1 MWTIFAT
8 SMKRKLQ
15 NPVVFVNYILLPL
28 LLILILGNALSGVF
42 QSENQEA
49 KHSLIPQISTVVV
62 NEDDGEVGKN
72 VVAFLTSSANEEMF
86 NIQMQTSS
94 EMAMEMLESG
104 QVEQYIYLPSD
115 LTMDYE
121 AHQIGN
127 ITVYG
132 KDNHIEKVNITD
144 LALSAYGD
152 GYMAMEIASASNQNI
167 VYSHQYSNMLIASG
181 ETDQAS
187 VSSSGSS
194 ISAMSYYGVTMLVL
208 ILVYGL
214 ANTMNFVQEEYSEAL
229 GDRYLVTPISKTALI
244 LGQFQTG
251 VTISIMQGVV
261 IVVCAKL
268 FFDVSYGD
276 SIMFVLFIILAGAI
290 FFNALGLLLGV
301 IARRIKQVDG
311 LVTVLIPVMTFVG
324 GGFVKLDMGELSSI
338 SINEVF
344 QRPMF
349 DYIQQGVIDL
359 MPVFTALIT
368 AMGFVL
374 VSVYSLTR
382 KVVR

>member
-42 QSENQEA
+42 QSEDQES

-72 VVAFLTSSANEEMF
+72 VVAFLSSSANEEMF
-86 NIQMQTSS
+86 DIQIQTSS
-94 EMAMEMLESG
+94 ETAMKMLESG
-104 QVEQYIYLPSD
+104 QVEQFIYLPSD
-115 LTMDYE
+115 LTLDYE

-152 GYMAMEIASASNQNI
+152 GYLAMEIASASNQNI
-167 VYSHQYSNMLIASG
+167 VYSHQYSNMLTASG
-181 ETDQAS
+181 ETDRAS
-187 VSSSGSS
+187 ASSSGSS
-194 ISAMSYYGVTMLVL
+194 ITAMSYYGVTMLVL

-229 GDRYLVTPISKTALI
+229 GI
-244 LGQFQTG
+244 
-251 VTISIMQGVV
+251 V
-261 IVVCAKL
+261 IW
-268 FFDVSYGD
+268 
-276 SIMFVLFIILAGAI
+276 
-290 FFNALGLLLGV
+290 LLQSP
-301 IARRIKQVDG
+301 R
-311 LVTVLIPVMTFVG
+311 
-324 GGFVKLDMGELSSI
+324 
-338 SINEVF
+338 
-344 QRPMF
+344 QR
-349 DYIQQGVIDL
+349 
-359 MPVFTALIT
+359 
-368 AMGFVL
+368 
-374 VSVYSLTR
+374 
-382 KVVR
+382 

>member
-42 QSENQEA
+42 QSEDQES

-72 VVAFLTSSANEEMF
+72 VVAFLSSSANEEMF
-86 NIQMQTSS
+86 DIQIQTSS
-94 EMAMEMLESG
+94 ETAMKMLESG
-104 QVEQYIYLPSD
+104 QVEQFIYLPSD
-115 LTMDYE
+115 LTLDYE

-152 GYMAMEIASASNQNI
+152 GYLAMEIASASNQNI
-167 VYSHQYSNMLIASG
+167 VYSHQYSNMLTASG
-181 ETDQAS
+181 ETDRAS
-187 VSSSGSS
+187 ASSSGSS

-229 GDRYLVTPISKTALI
+229 EDRYLVTPISKTALI
-244 LGQFQTG
+244 MGQFLTG

-311 LVTVLIPVMTFVG
+311 LVTILIPVMTFVG

-368 AMGFVL
+368 AMGFL
-374 VSVYSLTR
+374 LISVYSLTR

>member
-42 QSENQEA
+42 QTGDKETKSTFV
-49 KHSLIPQISTVVV
+49 SQISTVVV
-62 NEDDGEVGKN
+62 NEDSGDVGKN
-72 VVAFLTSSANEEMF
+72 IVSFLSSENNKEMF
-86 NIQMQTSS
+86 DVKVESS
-94 EMAMEMLESG
+94 STQALKMLESG
-104 QVEQYIYLPSD
+104 EVEQYIYLPKD
-115 LTMDYE
+115 LTSEYE
-121 AHQIGN
+121 DKKNGN
-127 ITVYG
+127 IMVYG
-132 KDNHIEKVNITD
+132 KDNNIEKVNITD

-152 GYMAMEIASASNQNI
+152 GYLAMEVASTNNPNI
-167 VYSHQYSNMLIASG
+167 VYSHEYSNMLAAPGTTTEAST
-181 ETDQAS
+181 E
-187 VSSSGSS
+187 SGSN

-229 GDRYLVTPISKTALI
+229 GDRYLVSPISKTALI
-244 LGQFQTG
+244 MGQFLTG
-251 VTISIMQGVV
+251 CTISILQGAV
-261 IVVCAKL
+261 IVFCAKL
-268 FFDVSYGD
+268 FFNVSYGD
-276 SIMFVLFIILAGAI
+276 NMMFVFFIIIAGSI

-301 IARRIKQVDG
+301 IGRRIKQVDG
-311 LVTVLIPVMTFVG
+311 VVTLLIPVMTFVG

-349 DYIQQGVIDL
+349 DYIGQGVIDL
-359 MPVFTALIT
+359 MPVFTALIA

-374 VSVYSLTR
+374 IAVYSLTR
-382 KVVR
+382 KEAR

>member
-42 QSENQEA
+42 QSEDQES

-72 VVAFLTSSANEEMF
+72 VVAFLSSSANEEMF
-86 NIQMQTSS
+86 DIQIQTSS
-94 EMAMEMLESG
+94 ETAMKMLESG
-104 QVEQYIYLPSD
+104 QVEQFIYLPSD
-115 LTMDYE
+115 LTLDYE

-152 GYMAMEIASASNQNI
+152 GYLAMEIASASNQNI
-167 VYSHQYSNMLIASG
+167 VYSHQYSNMLTASG
-181 ETDQAS
+181 ETDRAS
-187 VSSSGSS
+187 ASSSGSS

-244 LGQFQTG
+244 MGQFLTG

-324 GGFVKLDMGELSSI
+324 GGFVKLDMGELSSM